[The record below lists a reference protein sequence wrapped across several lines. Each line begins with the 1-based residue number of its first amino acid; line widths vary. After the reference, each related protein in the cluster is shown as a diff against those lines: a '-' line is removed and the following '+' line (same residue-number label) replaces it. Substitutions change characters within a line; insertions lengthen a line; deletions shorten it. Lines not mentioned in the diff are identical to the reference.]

1 MGDKPNR
8 GSIIAHFGQRVT
20 DVVSGMLDPEEREVV
35 RGDLAES
42 GEKGF
47 QALRD
52 VIGLVVRRQAALWR
66 EWRPWAIL
74 VGLIVPLGMLLS
86 ILARLKAGG
95 SAAYIW
101 LYANNWDWTLLTRA
115 GVWFVLRQSATEV
128 FISYLTLA
136 CWSWAAGF
144 VLGSAARRRLA
155 GMSVLLL
162 CAMLICGELAA
173 PLYLSLYRLHLF
185 RKLGNP
191 SAVPASYV
199 DISALTFYR
208 VIFPLILQITLV
220 AAPAL
225 WGMLHGAQSGRLT
238 PHGRRWVWSVAIASL
253 ILMAL
258 QVPGSGI
265 FLIPLRSR
273 IQLPLHSWVL
283 QLAAFW
289 PIAYL
294 ISNPISRGWRRI
306 ASAA

>member
-1 MGDKPNR
+1 MGHEPNR
-8 GSIIAHFGQRVT
+8 GSIVT
-20 DVVSGMLDPEEREVV
+20 HLGERAIDVVSGMLEPEEREVV

-42 GEKGF
+42 GEKGV

-52 VIGLVVRRQAALWR
+52 VVGLVVRRQSAMLR

-86 ILARLKAGG
+86 ILSRLKAGG

-101 LYANNWDWTLLTRA
+101 LYANNWDWTLLKHA
-115 GVWFVLRQSATEV
+115 GFWFVMRQSATEV

-136 CWSWAAGF
+136 CWSWAAGL
-144 VLGSAARRRLA
+144 VLGSASRRRLA
-155 GMSVLLL
+155 GMTVLFL
-162 CAMLICGELAA
+162 CLTLICGEMAA
-173 PLYLSLYRLHLF
+173 PLYLSLYRQHLF
-185 RKLGNP
+185 RQLGNP
-191 SAVPASYV
+191 PVVPASYV

-208 VIFPLILQITLV
+208 VIFPLILQMTLV

-225 WGMLHGAQSGRLT
+225 WGMLHGAQSGRLAQ
-238 PHGRRWVWSVAIASL
+238 HGRRWLWSVAIASL

-265 FLIPLRSR
+265 FLIPLRSSTPP
-273 IQLPLHSWVL
+273 IWHSWVL
-283 QLAAFW
+283 QLAAYW

-306 ASAA
+306 ASVA

>member
-1 MGDKPNR
+1 MGDEPNR
-8 GSIIAHFGQRVT
+8 GSIVAHLGERVT
-20 DVVSGMLDPEEREVV
+20 DVVSGMLEPEEREVV
-35 RGDLAES
+35 RGDLVES

-52 VIGLVVRRQAALWR
+52 VIGLVARRQAALLR

-86 ILARLKAGG
+86 ILARVKAGG

-101 LYANNWDWTLLTRA
+101 LYANNRDWTLLKST
-115 GVWFVLRQSATEV
+115 GFWFVLRQSATEV

-144 VLGSAARRRLA
+144 VLGSASRRRLA
-155 GMSVLLL
+155 GMSVVLL
-162 CAMLICGELAA
+162 CAMLLCGELAA

-185 RKLGNP
+185 RQLGNP
-191 SAVPASYV
+191 PAVPASYV

-208 VIFPLILQITLV
+208 VIFPLILQMTLV

-225 WGMLHGAQSGRLT
+225 WGMLHGVRSGRLT
-238 PHGRRWVWSVAIASL
+238 PQGRRWLWSVAVASL

-273 IQLPLHSWVL
+273 IQPFWHSSVL
-283 QLAAFW
+283 QLAAYW